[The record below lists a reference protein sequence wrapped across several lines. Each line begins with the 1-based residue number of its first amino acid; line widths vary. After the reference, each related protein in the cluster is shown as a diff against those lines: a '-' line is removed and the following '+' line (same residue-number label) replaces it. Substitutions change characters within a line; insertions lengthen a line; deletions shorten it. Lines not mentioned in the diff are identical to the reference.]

1 MKTDGTFDESFRAW
15 AARPTD
21 VDAETVVTRLVE
33 AEMDSRPVRLKPA
46 WATLAVALVAFVTG
60 AVWWTRSL
68 PPTPRGRPATVEAI
82 QAPADSD
89 IVVVWVDEQTPI
101 QVFLTEA
108 SARGTR

>member
-1 MKTDGTFDESFRAW
+1 MTTGGSFDESFRAW

-21 VDAETVVTRLVE
+21 VEAETVVARL
-33 AEMDSRPVRLKPA
+33 AESETTSRPVRLRPA

-68 PPTPRGRPATVEAI
+68 PPEPPVRPVAVEAI
-82 QAPADSD
+82 QSPGDSD
-89 IVVVWVDEQTPI
+89 IVVVWVDEQTPV